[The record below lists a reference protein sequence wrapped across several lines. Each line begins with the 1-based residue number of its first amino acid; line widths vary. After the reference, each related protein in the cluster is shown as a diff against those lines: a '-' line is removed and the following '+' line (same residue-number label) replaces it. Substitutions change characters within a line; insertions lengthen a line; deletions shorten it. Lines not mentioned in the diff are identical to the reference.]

1 MSIYNEKIEDP
12 VRTQRSYLMFESGIR
27 ARDTERTY
35 KIYLEHFK
43 KFAKVE
49 DYDSLISMNEND
61 RKILIEDYILYNKR
75 KHRYTSLDTILSAIT
90 KFFVMNDIA
99 VNTKKLRSL
108 FPEKEKT
115 LGDKAYTNEDVKLL
129 LDQTKILKHKALIHV
144 LASSGMRA
152 GAICDI
158 QLKHLKDMPHN
169 CKCVLVYAG
178 SRDEYTTFISPE
190 ATEALEY
197 YFEQRRQ
204 KGEKLNPDSYLF
216 VTRQNKQFAYN
227 WVTMLMCRLA
237 RNLLQRR
244 KVANNNYD
252 KKGSHALRKRFNT
265 IVKLRPDCN
274 LSLAERLMGHST
286 TIQLDNSYFRP
297 NDDQLFSE
305 YLKVLPDLMIDEKY
319 RLRDELEKKQNKI
332 DELQS
337 SKERIL
343 LMESQLSEI
352 QEHIKNLKA

>member
-12 VRTQRSYLMFESGIR
+12 VRTQRSYLMFE
-27 ARDTERTY
+27 
-35 KIYLEHFK
+35 
-43 KFAKVE
+43 
-49 DYDSLISMNEND
+49 
-61 RKILIEDYILYNKR
+61 
-75 KHRYTSLDTILSAIT
+75 
-90 KFFVMNDIA
+90 
-99 VNTKKLRSL
+99 
-108 FPEKEKT
+108 
-115 LGDKAYTNEDVKLL
+115 
-129 LDQTKILKHKALIHV
+129 
-144 LASSGMRA
+144 SGMRA

-169 CKCVLVYAG
+169 CKCVLVYAD

-216 VTRQNKQFAYN
+216 VTRQNKQFGDT
-227 WVTMLMCRLA
+227 WVTILMCRLA

>member
-27 ARDTERTY
+27 ARDTKRSY

-43 KFAKVE
+43 KFAKVN
-49 DYDSLISMNEND
+49 DYDSLISMNDND
-61 RKILIEDYILYNKR
+61 RKILIEDFILYNKR
-75 KHRYTSLDTILSAIT
+75 KHRYTSLDTILSSIT
-90 KFFVMNDIA
+90 KFFSMNDIT

-152 GAICDI
+152 GAIRDI

-352 QEHIKNLKA
+352 QEHIKNLKV